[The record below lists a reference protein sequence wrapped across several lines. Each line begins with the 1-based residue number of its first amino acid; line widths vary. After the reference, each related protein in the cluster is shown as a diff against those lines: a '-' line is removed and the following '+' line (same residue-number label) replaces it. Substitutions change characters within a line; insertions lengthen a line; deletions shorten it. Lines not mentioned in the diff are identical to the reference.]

1 MGSEIPINEDEPR
14 LRKTLIIEMIK
25 ELRGPRA
32 GIYEELKAEDN
43 PFKEYITGIVCPPK
57 KTEDII
63 DDTNPDSEF
72 EDKKYS
78 NRLNQNIDDN
88 TDGDF
93 AESETANYIPNALD
107 PTYPISSFGISFFV
121 NNNCDKTSAQLNLCI
136 SWARYSLDN
145 NVWKRSPQYSLITIN
160 PFQKHIEP
168 LPLDNEQ
175 KIRLWVRSYLD
186 SENNNTQIILTVENN
201 LSYESGPGVI
211 RDEALAKSSLFQPSI
226 RVVVKNIQIVP
237 KYSRPRSE
245 MEYISG
251 DDVPY
256 ARGYMCA
263 AIWKKIDYSDYINPD
278 IIWSEYSYLRDNE
291 GTETADAFLNC
302 DIRSEFLPL
311 SAIPMP
317 EFELKGVDEVPELS
331 VYALSEAWNAED
343 LHQKLIPWYTEY
355 RKWIEKN
362 KTILIDSGEKSEF
375 AKRIIS
381 NEEKVLVRI
390 DKGIKCLLNPDNED
404 ARLAFCFAN
413 RVIYQQRIWKNPS
426 LGENPYKFTWRPF
439 QIAFFL
445 TSLESLYNEKSE
457 DRDVLDL
464 LWVSTGG
471 GKTEAYLSMMA
482 FVMALRRIRSKD
494 DTEINGGDGVSI
506 ITRYTLRLLTV
517 QQFRRTL
524 LMVTAAEYL
533 RVLQIN
539 GKHGWRP
546 ATYPDNSDWIYGKYK
561 YSIGMLVGSNVSP
574 NSLTEAIDS
583 LSGTDEP
590 ENGGHKEPAQLIK
603 CPVCGEWLSIPY
615 GSDSDDGGI
624 NPGKYQF
631 HLVIKSEIPEQELR
645 KRLQT
650 PVTHEDVTLSLSLS
664 DSSLGSEVQN
674 SYVLNVEWVSE
685 KTSVR
690 RDLYNDLVSK
700 CLGDGV
706 DILSFTSYNMGYFPK
721 KISDKRKE
729 HTIDFEIYCP
739 NPDCALNQNHLWVA
753 DSPFPALESEKE
765 CQNPFVQNSSIPI
778 PAYTVDEQ
786 IYHRCPTVIIST
798 ADKIARFAFDPRAGA
813 LFGDVKYYNRYFGYI
828 RDISEDAKSK
838 ELYPDMYKKDSPV
851 IFKKIATDKVNY
863 KKIQPN
869 LPPDLIIQDELH
881 LLDGSLGSMF
891 GLYELMIR
899 SLIKSAG
906 GHPKYVASS
915 ATVTNA
921 DKQIHK
927 LFNCDTL
934 QFPPYGL
941 KSNDS
946 FFVKL
951 SKATWDEDKPGR
963 VYMGILGPGK
973 GSLTPLIRIWARLL
987 KSTNDF
993 KISYGSNSKNH
1004 VNNFWTVVGYCNSMR
1019 ELGGLG
1025 ALYQEDIIERLKNI
1039 SNNDNIRDIS
1049 SNITNKYEELS
1060 SRKSSTSIPQ
1070 ILEMLENEQKN
1081 VNEPELSH
1089 DTILATSMFGTGVD
1103 IPHLSLM
1110 VVQGQP
1116 KTTAQYIQASGRVG
1130 REIGAFVPVL
1140 FKPGRPRDL
1149 SHYEMFTGYHNTL
1162 NLSVEQ
1168 TSVSPY
1174 STGCLE
1180 RALGPVITAYLRN
1193 AMNMNTAW
1201 FKNNGSLILE
1211 NTAESDLR
1219 VMQSVF
1225 NMMSENIDD
1234 DSLSGT
1240 KERFEKH
1247 LKSDIQRWKELANDS
1262 DRTFNIFEQTYID
1275 KNKCPKKPEANV
1287 VLGDQA
1293 HPQHPR
1299 KNEGTSD
1306 CWAVYNNAPQ
1316 ALRDV
1321 EDTTEFGV

>member
-1 MGSEIPINEDEPR
+1 MDSGIPINEDEPR
-14 LRKTLIIEMIK
+14 LRKTLIVEMIK
-25 ELRGPRA
+25 ELRGPRS
-32 GIYEELKAEDN
+32 GTYEELKAGDN

-57 KTEDII
+57 KTDDLI
-63 DDTNPDSEF
+63 DEINPDSEF

-78 NRLNQNIDDN
+78 NKLNQNINDDI
-88 TDGDF
+88 DEDF
-93 AESETANYIPNALD
+93 TEGETANYIPNALD
-107 PTYPISSFGISFFV
+107 PRYPISSFGISFFV
-121 NNNCDKTSAQLNLCI
+121 NNNCDKTKAQLDLCI
-136 SWARYSLDN
+136 SWARYNLNDN
-145 NVWKRSPQYSLITIN
+145 IWKRSPQYSLISIN
-160 PFQKHIEP
+160 PFQKYSDP
-168 LPLDNEQ
+168 VPLDEDK
-175 KIRLWVRSYLD
+175 KIKLWIRSYSD
-186 SENNNTQIILTVENN
+186 SENDNTQIILTVENG
-201 LSYESGPGVI
+201 LDYELEQGV
-211 RDEALAKSSLFQPSI
+211 DYDVSLAKLSLFQPSI

-237 KYSRPRSE
+237 KSSSPRSE

-251 DDVPY
+251 DDSPY

-263 AIWKKIDYSDYINPD
+263 AIWKKIDYINYVNPE
-278 IIWSEYSYLRDNE
+278 IIWSEYSYLRDKE
-291 GTETADAFLNC
+291 GIEIADTFLNC
-302 DIRSEFLPL
+302 DVRSEFLPM
-311 SAIPMP
+311 SAVPMP
-317 EFELKGVDEVPELS
+317 EFELKGTDEIPELS
-331 VYALSEAWNAED
+331 VYALSEAWSINNLER
-343 LHQKLIPWYTEY
+343 KLTPWYAEY
-355 RKWIEKN
+355 KKWIERN
-362 KTILIDSGEKSEF
+362 KSYLKVSGDNSEF
-375 AKRIIS
+375 AKKIIS
-381 NEEKVLVRI
+381 HEEKVLTRL
-390 DKGIKCLLNPDNED
+390 DKGIKCLLNPNNED

-413 RVIYQQRIWKNPS
+413 RVIYQQRLWKTPS
-426 LGENPYKFTWRPF
+426 LSENPYKFTWRPF

-445 TSLESLYNEKSE
+445 TSLESLYNENSE

-482 FVMALRRIRSKD
+482 FVMALRRIRSKNNP
-494 DTEINGGDGVSI
+494 EINNGDGVSI

-546 ATYPDNSDWIYGKYK
+546 DNYPDNSDWLYGKYK
-561 YSIGMLVGSNVSP
+561 YSIGMLVGGNVSP
-574 NSLTEAIDS
+574 NSLTSAIAS
-583 LSGTDEP
+583 LSGTDSSEY
-590 ENGGHKEPAQLIK
+590 GGHKEPAQLIK

-615 GSDSDDGGI
+615 SESDGGGI
-624 NPGKYQF
+624 NPGEYTF
-631 HLVIKSEIPEQELR
+631 HLIIKSEISETELR
-645 KRLQT
+645 NRISNPVRLGDITLTISISQT
-650 PVTHEDVTLSLSLS
+650 SIT
-664 DSSLGSEVQN
+664 SEMKN
-674 SYVLNVEWVSE
+674 YYILNVKWVSE
-685 KTSVR
+685 KTAVTR
-690 RDLYNDLVSK
+690 NTYNDLILK
-700 CLGDGV
+700 CLGNGV
-706 DILSFTSYNMGYFPK
+706 EILSFTTYNMGYFPK
-721 KISDKRKE
+721 KISNKGKDE
-729 HTIDFEIYCP
+729 IIDFDIYCP
-739 NPDCALNQNHLWVA
+739 NPECALNQNHSWAA
-753 DSPFPALESEKE
+753 DSPFPFEIFEKE
-765 CQNPFVQNSSIPI
+765 SQNPLIQNGSIPI

-786 IYHRCPTVIIST
+786 IYHRAPTVIIST
-798 ADKIARFAFDPRAGA
+798 VDKIARFAFDPRAGT
-813 LFGDVKYYNRYFGYI
+813 LFGDVKYYNKYFGYV
-828 RDISEDAKSK
+828 RDMPKDSESYD
-838 ELYPDMYKKDSPV
+838 LYPDMYVPKNSKHV
-851 IFKKIATDKVNY
+851 IFKKIAEDKENY
-863 KKIQPN
+863 NLVHPN

-927 LFNCDTL
+927 LFNCNTL

-941 KSNDS
+941 KASDS

-987 KSTNDF
+987 KTTNDF
-993 KISYGSNSKNH
+993 KISYGSNNKNH
-1004 VNNFWTVVGYCNSMR
+1004 LNNFWTVVGYCNSMR

-1025 ALYQEDIIERLKNI
+1025 ALYQEDIVERLENI
-1039 SNNDNIRDIS
+1039 STNGNIRDIS
-1049 SNITNKYEELS
+1049 SNIMNKYEELS

-1070 ILEMLENEQKN
+1070 ILEVLENEQNN
-1081 VNEPELSH
+1081 VSEPEMSH
-1089 DTILATSMFGTGVD
+1089 DTILTTSMFGTGVD

-1130 REIGAFVPVL
+1130 REVGAFIPVL

-1193 AMNMNTAW
+1193 AKNMSTAW
-1201 FKNNGSLILE
+1201 FKNNGKLILDD
-1211 NTAESDLR
+1211 TAESDINAMEL
-1219 VMQSVF
+1219 VF
-1225 NMMSENIDD
+1225 KDMSENIDD
-1234 DSLSGT
+1234 DSLSGGR
-1240 KERFEKH
+1240 ERFEKY
-1247 LKSDIQRWKELANDS
+1247 LKSNIQRWIQLAKESDS
-1262 DRTFNIFEQTYID
+1262 SFRIYEQISKY
-1275 KNKCPKKPEANV
+1275 NKADANV
-1287 VLGDQA
+1287 VLGDKV

-1299 KNEGTSD
+1299 KPEEPSD
-1306 CWAVYNNAPQ
+1306 YWSVYGNTPQ